1 LALLGEFRDTLQAFS
16 EREAKVEREHLVQS
30 ARLRKQLE
38 QETGS
43 VAESLSAAMQ
53 EFKTSHL
60 SEKSALERHFDLRKI
75 HIKKAQEN
83 CRTAS
88 FQIIEEQEGR
98 RKFEIQREQL
108 QATRKRDEDQLA
120 ERKRFEEFSAG
131 LTVER
136 DALAEFEERAIA
148 TLAGYPAFQ
157 RQLQAATVR
166 TPSDVPLEE
175 ELVLARFRATVGQ
188 AGKSLQRIRKTFLPL
203 LFKYLPLWL
212 LILLLILVNAALV
225 PALGH
230 WGIGHFTW
238 THAGIIFAASTAIVV
253 GLHFLGRRVDAP
265 AVKDLVAHLETA
277 RGLFDACGETSVRR
291 HEATMGQIGTDFD
304 TLMDGLNRE
313 WKQLGTRS
321 ASQRVECEVD
331 LKARL
336 SRALARNG
344 AMRQAGLDRLEQRF
358 QAGLDQT
365 RSQAGTRR
373 QSIESTQGGQQQE
386 IDRQYDSQ
394 WSAMVSEWTSKTA
407 ALAAR
412 LSEACQ
418 TSGSLFP
425 EWQSDWMTTWTA
437 PHSFAGAARFGEVS
451 VAAPALAGTL
461 PKDARLALTGL
472 SEFRIPLCLTFPDE
486 GSLVIET
493 GDTGREQAVAAL
505 NNLVIRLLATAPPG
519 HLQFTLLDPVE
530 LGQSFAGLMHLAD
543 YEDRLINSRIWTQVS
558 QIEEQLARLNEHIEK
573 VAQMYLRNEYAT
585 IAEYNEQAGR
595 IAEKYHFLVIADFP
609 VNFSDLAARRLQ
621 SILASGPRCGVFTLI
636 HQDSRRPLPAD
647 FVLTEMHKNC
657 VRLRVGKNG
666 VFLGGD
672 PIEGVT
678 VSLDNPPAPE
688 LATPFLHALGKASID
703 SNRVEVPFADVI
715 PAENEFWSLDT
726 TSELRVPV
734 GRTGATKLQYFALG
748 KGTRQHALVA
758 GKTGSGKSTLFHV
771 LISNLALWCSPEQ
784 VEFYLVDFKK
794 GVEFKCYGTHRLPHA
809 RVVAIE
815 SDREFGLSVLERVDE
830 ELKRRGEMFRK
841 LGAQDIAGYKRAGGT
856 EPLPR
861 TLLLIDEFQEFF
873 TEDDRVSQGAAL
885 LLDRIVRQGRA
896 FGIHVLLGS
905 QTLGGAYSLAR
916 ATLGQ
921 MVVRIALQCN
931 EADAYLIMDEE
942 NPAPRL
948 LTRPGEAIYND
959 TAGTLEGNSPF
970 QIVWLSDRERDEY
983 LQKTAQLA
991 AKSGKRF
998 AAPVIF
1004 EGNAPA
1010 DIAENIPLRDLLQ
1023 TATVQPASAPRAF
1036 LGAPNSIKGPTE
1048 AVFHRQSG
1056 NHLLLVGQRD
1066 EAALAMLG
1074 ASLISLAAQHTK
1086 GGARFIVLDGNPPDS
1101 APRKFLE
1108 QVVRAILQEVH
1119 LAQPHEVGE
1128 IMSKL
1133 AAEQAARSDASHGAG
1148 APAVYLL
1155 VHELPKFKKL
1165 RYEEDFAFSLDDS
1178 QAAGNP
1184 GIQFNNLIIDGA
1196 SLGLHVLCTCDTYN
1210 NLNRLLSRKAI
1221 AEFEMRVLFQM
1232 SANDSAALIDSPK
1245 AGDLGLHRA
1254 IFSNGAQGW
1263 IETFRPYSL
1272 PEPAWIEEAARGL
1285 GQLVG

>member
-1 LALLGEFRDTLQAFS
+1 MNASSTKSATTANSLPGVPATLALLGGFRDTLRSFS
-16 EREAKVEREHLVQS
+16 EREAGVEREHLVQS

-43 VAESLSAAMQ
+43 VAESLSAALQ
-53 EFKTSHL
+53 EIKTGHL
-60 SEKSALERHFDLRKI
+60 SDKSALERHFDLRKV

-83 CRTAS
+83 CRAAA
-88 FQIIEEQEGR
+88 FQLIEEQEGR

-108 QATRKRDEDQLA
+108 EATRKRDGDDLA
-120 ERKRFEEFSAG
+120 ERKRFDAFTAG

-136 DALAEFEERAIA
+136 DALAEFEGRAIA
-148 TLAGYPAFQ
+148 TLAGYPVFQ

-166 TPSDVPLEE
+166 TPPDVPSEE
-175 ELVLARFRATVGQ
+175 EQVLARFRAAVGE
-188 AGKSLQRIRKTFLPL
+188 AGKSLQRIRKSFLPL

-225 PALGH
+225 PALRH
-230 WGIGHFTW
+230 WGIGSLTW
-238 THAGIIFAASTAIVV
+238 THAAIAFAASTILVV
-253 GLHFLGRRVDAP
+253 GLYFLGRRVDAP
-265 AVKDLVAHLETA
+265 AVRDLVAHLETA
-277 RGLFDACGETSVRR
+277 RGLFDACGEVSVRN
-291 HEATMGQIGTDFD
+291 HEAAMGRITADFD
-304 TLMDGLNRE
+304 ALMDRLNRE

-344 AMRQAGLDRLEQRF
+344 AMRQKGLDRLEKTF
-358 QAGLDQT
+358 QTTLDQA
-365 RSQAGTRR
+365 RSQAGSRR
-373 QSIESTQGGQQQE
+373 HSIESTQGGQQQE
-386 IDRQYDSQ
+386 IERQYQSR
-394 WSAMVSEWTSKTA
+394 WATLENEWTSRIQS
-407 ALAAR
+407 LASR
-412 LSEACQ
+412 LSEVSSVSA
-418 TSGSLFP
+418 GLFP
-425 EWQSDWMTTWTA
+425 EWRSDWMTDWAA
-437 PHSFAGAARFGEVS
+437 PRTFAGAVRFGEAS
-451 VAAPALAGTL
+451 VNAAALAGAV
-461 PKDARLALTGL
+461 PKSARLPLAGL
-472 SEFRIPLCLTFPDE
+472 SEFRIPLCLTFPGE

-493 GDTGREQAVAAL
+493 GDAGREQAVGVL
-505 NNLVIRLLATAPPG
+505 NNLVLRLLSTAPPG
-519 HLQFTLLDPVE
+519 RLQFTLLDPVE

-543 YEDRLINSRIWTQVS
+543 HEDRLINSRIWTQVG

-636 HQDSRRPLPAD
+636 HQDTRRPMPAD
-647 FVLTEMHKNC
+647 FVPAEMHKHC
-657 VRLRVGKNG
+657 VRLRIGRSG
-666 VFLGGD
+666 VFPGD
-672 PIEGVT
+672 EPIEGVT
-678 VSLDNPPAPE
+678 LSLDPPPAPE
-688 LATPFLHALGKASID
+688 LATPFLHAIGRASID

-715 PAENEFWSLDT
+715 PPADKFWSLDT
-726 TSELRVPV
+726 TTELRVPV

-794 GVEFKCYGTHRLPHA
+794 GVEFKCYATHRLPHA

-841 LGAQDIAGYKRAGGT
+841 LGAQDIAGYQRAGGR
-856 EPLPR
+856 EPIPR

-948 LTRPGEAIYND
+948 LTR
-959 TAGTLEGNSPF
+959 
-970 QIVWLSDRERDEY
+970 
-983 LQKTAQLA
+983 
-991 AKSGKRF
+991 
-998 AAPVIF
+998 
-1004 EGNAPA
+1004 
-1010 DIAENIPLRDLLQ
+1010 
-1023 TATVQPASAPRAF
+1023 
-1036 LGAPNSIKGPTE
+1036 
-1048 AVFHRQSG
+1048 
-1056 NHLLLVGQRD
+1056 
-1066 EAALAMLG
+1066 
-1074 ASLISLAAQHTK
+1074 
-1086 GGARFIVLDGNPPDS
+1086 
-1101 APRKFLE
+1101 
-1108 QVVRAILQEVH
+1108 
-1119 LAQPHEVGE
+1119 
-1128 IMSKL
+1128 
-1133 AAEQAARSDASHGAG
+1133 
-1148 APAVYLL
+1148 
-1155 VHELPKFKKL
+1155 
-1165 RYEEDFAFSLDDS
+1165 
-1178 QAAGNP
+1178 
-1184 GIQFNNLIIDGA
+1184 
-1196 SLGLHVLCTCDTYN
+1196 
-1210 NLNRLLSRKAI
+1210 
-1221 AEFEMRVLFQM
+1221 
-1232 SANDSAALIDSPK
+1232 
-1245 AGDLGLHRA
+1245 
-1254 IFSNGAQGW
+1254 
-1263 IETFRPYSL
+1263 
-1272 PEPAWIEEAARGL
+1272 
-1285 GQLVG
+1285 